1 MKNHKIITKLCT
13 ITEQNPKSK
22 KNFMKHK
29 IETRKQQLE
38 LQLELKATRSQELI
52 PDTE

>member
-1 MKNHKIITKLCT
+1 
-13 ITEQNPKSK
+13 
-22 KNFMKHK
+22 MKHK

-52 PDTE
+52 PDTEWNGNEDHKSWDHSNFLNRV